1 MEEERDTINGHSK
14 PIPKKK
20 FMIIIVSIAC
30 LIVAALVGIGIWY
43 ATWSAPALTNLDKVA
58 VLDCLNSNQSITIPI
73 KVKKVYPNHY
83 YQKFDSDLSF
93 EQLSNLKD
101 KNGISFADA
110 VSEYKGYIFSH
121 LSEYGIDACSVT
133 QQNKRNKFQLY
144 FG

>member
-20 FMIIIVSIAC
+20 FIIIIVSIAC

-93 EQLSNLKD
+93 EQLCEK
-101 KNGISFADA
+101 A
-110 VSEYKGYIFSH
+110 SEYDPNVK
-121 LSEYGIDACSVT
+121 
-133 QQNKRNKFQLY
+133 
-144 FG
+144 

>member
-20 FMIIIVSIAC
+20 FIIIIVSIAC

-58 VLDCLNSNQSITIPI
+58 VIDCLNSNQSITIPI

-93 EQLSNLKD
+93 EQLCEK
-101 KNGISFADA
+101 A
-110 VSEYKGYIFSH
+110 SEYDPNVK
-121 LSEYGIDACSVT
+121 
-133 QQNKRNKFQLY
+133 
-144 FG
+144 